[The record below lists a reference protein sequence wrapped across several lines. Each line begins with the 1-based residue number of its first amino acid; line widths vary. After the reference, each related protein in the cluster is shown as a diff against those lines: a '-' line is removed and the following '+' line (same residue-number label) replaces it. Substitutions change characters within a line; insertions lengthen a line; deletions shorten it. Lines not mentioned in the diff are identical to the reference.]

1 MFTSPET
8 NGRLAHPARRA
19 LVALF
24 AVVVGSLL
32 AAFVAA
38 PAAHADSGDRPGV
51 AAPAVA
57 ASAFRRAAT
66 LTPPA
71 AAGAPKPLGLSCERQ
86 VLRRIGLGV
95 TQVSIRC
102 SGNSSSPYWAEGW
115 CAGAG
120 YVKGVTHF
128 PPFLLPV
135 PGPWSTAACPNGD
148 HFTSYDTHP

>member
-32 AAFVAA
+32 AALAAA
-38 PAAHADSGDRPGV
+38 PAAHADSGHPRVG
-51 AAPAVA
+51 AHAVA
-57 ASAFRRAAT
+57 ASAFRPAAT
-66 LTPPA
+66 LSTPA

-128 PPFLLPV
+128 PPFFLPV